1 MDLTAAAQPAFK
13 ELRDDTAQPEVLQ
26 EVAPLPLKAVLCQNI
41 QGAQDL
47 SVLVFFLEVVK
58 VFATEVLKGLT
69 AASTDINHH
78 EPKGFMPMLNPGRF
92 AQRCCSMPGSPTAW
106 KLHVRALMLHNSF
119 FANLQNSRAKV
130 SWMLACTNHAGSLS
144 RGVAI
149 GHPTG
154 TRSPYLPSQK

>member
-1 MDLTAAAQPAFK
+1 MTQHSLKYSKRWHPYLWKLFCARTSK
-13 ELRDDTAQPEVLQ
+13 EPKTWVFWF
-26 EVAPLPLKAVLCQNI
+26 
-41 QGAQDL
+41 
-47 SVLVFFLEVVK
+47 FFLEVVK
-58 VFATEVLKGLT
+58 EFATEVLKGLT